1 MIDALE
7 PLIVLR
13 PSHGILQWRASKL
26 SSTENRA
33 LQRGPK
39 VGENMEEKL
48 H

>member
-26 SSTENRA
+26 STTENRA
-33 LQRGPK
+33 LQQGSK
-39 VGENMEEKL
+39 VRENMEERL